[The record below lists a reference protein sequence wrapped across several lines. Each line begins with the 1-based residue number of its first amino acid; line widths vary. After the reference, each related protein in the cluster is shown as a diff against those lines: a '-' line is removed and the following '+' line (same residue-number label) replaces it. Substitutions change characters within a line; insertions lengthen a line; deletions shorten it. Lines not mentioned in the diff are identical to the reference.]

1 MAITRLTDII
11 TVFDSK
17 WTYGDVKFGYDGEV
31 NQDHDTQYPLMLVTP
46 PESIIPAIYNGREE
60 YSFEINF
67 YNLYSQAAQ
76 SVVTLQ
82 KRWDNL
88 QDLSNEWLD
97 MVLKNYQDVTVE
109 AYLNDESIEIERI
122 KDTKND
128 KLVQIKLVFT
138 MSAFTKCFRPVSS
151 YPSDF
156 ADLAV
161 WLRADSGV
169 TFDIPTKR
177 VSAWSDSSGTNN
189 NMAQS
194 TAANQP
200 LREGYGG
207 QNDKAYFSFDGTNDS
222 MLSDSNSP
230 INTDFTIFTVAQSE
244 PVTPPFTN
252 TYSTTFEGS
261 PDVVDCGNPAG
272 GSGGQLFSF
281 TDGANNDKPF
291 SLSVW
296 ANIDPTQPWRG
307 WIEKLESFQAEYSF
321 RPTYSN
327 GHLTFFLYDNVGGG
341 YISQRVTLLQ
351 QKGEWALY
359 TATYD
364 GSGVAAGMKIY
375 INGVESQ
382 DSAYQGGIYNGMQIT
397 TSPLDLGNGNTNG
410 YVGDLDE
417 CSIYNKQLSTAEII
431 EMYNLGNPNDLT
443 TLTTSSASLIGWW
456 RMGDGATFPT
466 IPDAS
471 TNSNDATMVGMT
483 ADNIR
488 AFAPNSEESTYF
500 SYEFGNAKISLGSSS
515 ERIYC
520 NLADSSQSS
529 GEWNARSIWNGDSS
543 KYHIAT
549 MKLES
554 STSNLSLQY
563 NNALIQE
570 GTMASYDN
578 TQTYNAAKFKIG
590 NGTHLGNLEGN
601 LQEVIIYNRALS
613 STEIAKVTDYLNL
626 KYKIY

>member
-31 NQDHDTQYPLMLVTP
+31 NQDHDTQYPLMLVNP
-46 PESIIPAIYNGREE
+46 PESIMPVVYDGREE

-230 INTDFTIFTVAQSE
+230 ITREFTIFEVSKMSQVAGNVFGWRNGSASIQVGINDDGSFNTR
-244 PVTPPFTN
+244 VSDGTTTLSTN
-252 TYSTTFEGS
+252 NAT
-261 PDVVDCGNPAG
+261 
-272 GSGGQLFSF
+272 
-281 TDGANNDKPF
+281 
-291 SLSVW
+291 
-296 ANIDPTQPWRG
+296 
-307 WIEKLESFQAEYSF
+307 
-321 RPTYSN
+321 
-327 GHLTFFLYDNVGGG
+327 DNVGENHIGILKKEG
-341 YISQRVTLLQ
+341 
-351 QKGEWALY
+351 K
-359 TATYD
+359 D
-364 GSGVAAGMKIY
+364 
-375 INGVESQ
+375 INSEYY
-382 DSAYQGGIYNGMQIT
+382 DSANTIT
-397 TSPLDLGNGNTNG
+397 KTDTSLDFDSAFLFNTAQFSIGSFGVTEYLLGQ
-410 YVGDLDE
+410 V
-417 CSIYNKQLSTAEII
+417 
-431 EMYNLGNPNDLT
+431 
-443 TLTTSSASLIGWW
+443 
-456 RMGDGATFPT
+456 
-466 IPDAS
+466 
-471 TNSNDATMVGMT
+471 
-483 ADNIR
+483 
-488 AFAPNSEESTYF
+488 
-500 SYEFGNAKISLGSSS
+500 
-515 ERIYC
+515 
-520 NLADSSQSS
+520 
-529 GEWNARSIWNGDSS
+529 
-543 KYHIAT
+543 
-549 MKLES
+549 
-554 STSNLSLQY
+554 
-563 NNALIQE
+563 
-570 GTMASYDN
+570 
-578 TQTYNAAKFKIG
+578 
-590 NGTHLGNLEGN
+590 
-601 LQEVIIYNRALS
+601 QEVIVYNRALS
-613 STEIAKVTDYLNL
+613 STEIADVRGYLNL